1 MDIINTKGDTIVEI
15 YLAPINEYDVYSNIK
30 YQGKTAEEWHQ
41 LASSD
46 ATQTDTYEKAMQAIK
61 RCQKALCAA
70 EVGYSA
76 EYIDDYYIRI
86 QIPTS
91 EIPELTK
98 KDLLFIFCTKEEYQN
113 SLGTPPLSP
122 ANP

>member
-1 MDIINTKGDTIVEI
+1 MDIINTKEDTIVEI

-76 EYIDDYYIRI
+76 EYIDDY
-86 QIPTS
+86 
-91 EIPELTK
+91 
-98 KDLLFIFCTKEEYQN
+98 
-113 SLGTPPLSP
+113 
-122 ANP
+122 